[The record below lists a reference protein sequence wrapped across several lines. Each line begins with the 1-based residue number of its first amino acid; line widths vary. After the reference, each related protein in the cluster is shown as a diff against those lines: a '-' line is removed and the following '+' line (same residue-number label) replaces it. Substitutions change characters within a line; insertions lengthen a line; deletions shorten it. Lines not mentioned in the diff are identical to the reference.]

1 MLDEDLLPE
10 ADEKTR
16 PKLPWHPP
24 LLEKA
29 EINHDTAS
37 SLGSGADGG
46 GHNFAP

>member
-1 MLDEDLLPE
+1 MPDRDPLAV
-10 ADEKTR
+10 ADEKTQ

-29 EINHDTAS
+29 ENNHDPAS